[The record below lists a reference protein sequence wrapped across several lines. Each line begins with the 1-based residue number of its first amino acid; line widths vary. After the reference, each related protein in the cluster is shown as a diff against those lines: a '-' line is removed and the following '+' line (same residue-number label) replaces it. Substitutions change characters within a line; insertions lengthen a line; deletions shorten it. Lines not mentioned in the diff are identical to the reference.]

1 MISAILLAAGLS
13 SRYKN
18 GNKLLVKIKSKE
30 LILHSL
36 DNILKSKIHNV
47 IVVIGKDR
55 NKIRKILPKN
65 KKIKIVSN
73 IKYKDGLSSSIKY
86 GLKYINPKSKYFF
99 ISLGDMPFFSYKN
112 YNKMIEVAKKK
123 KLNLLVPIF
132 NKTLRNPVLF
142 SNSFT
147 YKLKTIKGDRGAKNL
162 IKKSDYKKFYLNNE
176 KSFEDFDTSLNFDK
190 II

>member
-1 MISAILLAAGLS
+1 
-13 SRYKN
+13 
-18 GNKLLVKIKSKE
+18 
-30 LILHSL
+30 
-36 DNILKSKIHNV
+36 
-47 IVVIGKDR
+47 
-55 NKIRKILPKN
+55 
-65 KKIKIVSN
+65 
-73 IKYKDGLSSSIKY
+73 
-86 GLKYINPKSKYFF
+86 
-99 ISLGDMPFFSYKN
+99 MPFFSYKN

-162 IKKSDYKKFYLNNE
+162 IKKSNYKKFYLNNE

>member
-13 SRYKN
+13 NRYN
-18 GNKLLVKIKSKE
+18 SGNKLLVKIKSKE

-36 DNILKSKIHNV
+36 DNILKSKIENV
-47 IVVIGKDR
+47 IIVIGKDR
-55 NKIRKILPKN
+55 NKIKKILPTN
-65 KKIKIVSN
+65 KKIKIISN
-73 IKYKDGLSSSIKY
+73 IKYRDGLSSSIKY
-86 GLKYINPKSKYFF
+86 GLKYIDQKSEYFF

-132 NKTLRNPVLF
+132 KKTLRNPVLF
-142 SNSFT
+142 SNSFA

-162 IKKSDYKKFYLNNE
+162 IKKSDYKKFYLNSE
-176 KSFEDFDTSLNFDK
+176 KSFKDFDTSSNFDK
-190 II
+190 FI